1 MTYIQVFA
9 FAALLRQCRFF
20 IDAKGR
26 LPWAVEHL
34 RERLLA
40 DVAQPV
46 FWEYEVVA
54 AIQVAVILHHAGMTA
69 TLRHGAYTRRYACI
83 VGQCGVKQLY
93 EIRAYILPSSNI
105 SQRNRPH
112 CPGVTEKG
120 ASDSASS
127 SASDARCRPSS
138 WPLIR
143 STTGVNWI

>member
-1 MTYIQVFA
+1 MTYIQVSA

-20 IDAKGR
+20 IVAKGR

-40 DVAQPV
+40 DVAQSV

-93 EIRAYILPSSNI
+93 EIRAYILPYPFVEYLTKESS
-105 SQRNRPH
+105 PL
-112 CPGVTEKG
+112 PGC
-120 ASDSASS
+120 D
-127 SASDARCRPSS
+127 
-138 WPLIR
+138 
-143 STTGVNWI
+143 